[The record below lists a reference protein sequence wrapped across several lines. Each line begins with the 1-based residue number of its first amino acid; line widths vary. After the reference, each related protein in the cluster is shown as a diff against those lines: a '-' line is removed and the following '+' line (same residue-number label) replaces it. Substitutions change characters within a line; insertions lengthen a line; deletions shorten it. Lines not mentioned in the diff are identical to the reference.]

1 MKKIS
6 AIILLIG
13 LSLIII
19 CSVGVYA
26 QNKKLSKDKQYND
39 QTINLMKN
47 YDDNTVKSIYV
58 DGKVS
63 DIIVKKGEHFS
74 VKSKGNDKNLNVTSK
89 VNNQHWVITERQTR
103 PHINFR
109 IQGHVSNHIT
119 ITVPKYIKNIDIKTN
134 DGDLN
139 VVGVNSDTGRFDT
152 KSGDIKVL
160 NGRYKKVTLH
170 NEDGDIHTKD
180 IHFNHADIQNDN
192 GDIQMKQLPPDI
204 PLRIKNEEGDINLNY
219 KKELHHTQIITRN
232 EEGQTDIDH
241 RVLNNSKVNNGNNKV
256 KLINENGDITVK

>member
-39 QTINLMKN
+39 QTTNLMKN

-63 DIIVKKGEHFS
+63 DITVKKGEHFS

-139 VVGVNSDTGRFDT
+139 VVGVNSDTGL
-152 KSGDIKVL
+152 SL
-160 NGRYKKVTLH
+160 
-170 NEDGDIHTKD
+170 IH
-180 IHFNHADIQNDN
+180 I
-192 GDIQMKQLPPDI
+192 
-204 PLRIKNEEGDINLNY
+204 
-219 KKELHHTQIITRN
+219 
-232 EEGQTDIDH
+232 
-241 RVLNNSKVNNGNNKV
+241 
-256 KLINENGDITVK
+256 

>member
-1 MKKIS
+1 M
-6 AIILLIG
+6 
-13 LSLIII
+13 
-19 CSVGVYA
+19 
-26 QNKKLSKDKQYND
+26 
-39 QTINLMKN
+39 
-47 YDDNTVKSIYV
+47 
-58 DGKVS
+58 
-63 DIIVKKGEHFS
+63 
-74 VKSKGNDKNLNVTSK
+74 
-89 VNNQHWVITERQTR
+89 NNQHWVITERQTR

-134 DGDLN
+134 AGDLN
-139 VVGVNSDTGRFDT
+139 IVGVNSDTGRFDT
-152 KSGDIKVL
+152 KSGDIKVQK
-160 NGRYKKVTLH
+160 GRYKKVTLH

>member
-1 MKKIS
+1 MKKIA
-6 AIILLIG
+6 AIIFLIG

-26 QNKKLSKDKQYND
+26 QNKKLSKDNQYNN
-39 QTINLMKN
+39 QTTNLMKN

-63 DIIVKKGEHFS
+63 DITVKKGKHFS

-89 VNNQHWVITERQTR
+89 VNNQRWVITERQTS

-109 IQGHVSNHIT
+109 IQGKVSNHIT

-134 DGDLN
+134 AADLN
-139 VVGVNSDTGRFDT
+139 IVGVNSGTGRFDAE
-152 KSGDIKVL
+152 SGDIKVQK
-160 NGRYKKVTLH
+160 GRYKKVTLH

-180 IHFNHADIQNDN
+180 IHFNQANIQNDN
-192 GDIQMKQLPPDI
+192 GDIQMKQLDPDI
-204 PLRIKNEEGDINLNY
+204 PLRIKNEEG
-219 KKELHHTQIITRN
+219 E
-232 EEGQTDIDH
+232 TDIDH
-241 RVLNNSKVNNGNNKV
+241 RVLYNSKVENGNNKV
-256 KLINENGDITVK
+256 KLINENGDIKVK

>member
-1 MKKIS
+1 MKKIA
-6 AIILLIG
+6 AIIFLIG

-26 QNKKLSKDKQYND
+26 QNKKLSKDNQYNN
-39 QTINLMKN
+39 QTTNLMKN

-63 DIIVKKGEHFS
+63 DITVKKGKHFS

-89 VNNQHWVITERQTR
+89 VNNQRWVITERQTS

-109 IQGHVSNHIT
+109 IQGKVSNHIT

-134 DGDLN
+134 AGDLN
-139 VVGVNSDTGRFDT
+139 IVGVNSGTGRFDAE
-152 KSGDIKVL
+152 SGDIKVQK
-160 NGRYKKVTLH
+160 GRYKKVTLH
-170 NEDGDIHTKD
+170 NEDGDI
-180 IHFNHADIQNDN
+180 
-192 GDIQMKQLPPDI
+192 QMKQLDPDI

-232 EEGQTDIDH
+232 EEGETDIDH
-241 RVLNNSKVNNGNNKV
+241 RVLYNSKVENGNNKV
-256 KLINENGDITVK
+256 KLINENGDIKVK

>member
-1 MKKIS
+1 MKKIA
-6 AIILLIG
+6 AIIFLIG

-26 QNKKLSKDKQYND
+26 QNKKLSKDNQYNN
-39 QTINLMKN
+39 QTTNLMKN
-47 YDDNTVKSIYV
+47 YDDNTVKSIYI

-63 DIIVKKGEHFS
+63 DITVKKGKHFS

-89 VNNQHWVITERQTR
+89 VNNQRWVITERQTS

-109 IQGHVSNHIT
+109 IQGKVSNHIT

-134 DGDLN
+134 AGDLN
-139 VVGVNSDTGRFDT
+139 IVGVNSGTGRFDAE
-152 KSGDIKVL
+152 SGDIKVQK
-160 NGRYKKVTLH
+160 GRYKKVTLH
-170 NEDGDIHTKD
+170 NEDGDI
-180 IHFNHADIQNDN
+180 
-192 GDIQMKQLPPDI
+192 QMKQLDPDI

-232 EEGQTDIDH
+232 EEGETDIDH
-241 RVLNNSKVNNGNNKV
+241 RVLYNSKVENGNNKV
-256 KLINENGDITVK
+256 KLINENGDIKVK

>member
-6 AIILLIG
+6 AIIFLIG

-26 QNKKLSKDKQYND
+26 QNKKLSKDNQYNN
-39 QTINLMKN
+39 QTTNLMKN

-63 DIIVKKGEHFS
+63 DITVKKGKHFS

-89 VNNQHWVITERQTR
+89 VNNQRWVITERQTR

-109 IQGHVSNHIT
+109 IQGKVSNHIT

-134 DGDLN
+134 AGDLN
-139 VVGVNSDTGRFDT
+139 IVGVNSDTGRFDT
-152 KSGDIKVL
+152 KSGDIKVQ

-232 EEGQTDIDH
+232 EEGETDIDH
-241 RVLNNSKVNNGNNKV
+241 RVLYNSKVENGNNKV
-256 KLINENGDITVK
+256 KLINENGDIKVK